1 MPAKFLTRTARVVE
15 DEILI
20 RMMLVAELE
29 DCGWAVIQADAAE
42 AAIAFLSS
50 HPVDVLITDIRLPG
64 KLSGWDVADA
74 SRITKPSFPVIYASS
89 HPDDP
94 ARRVDRSLFFDKPY
108 NARDVATAAKGLL
121 NEGPEVG

>member
-94 ARRVDRSLFFDKPY
+94 ARR
-108 NARDVATAAKGLL
+108 G
-121 NEGPEVG
+121 